1 MTKIEWAD
9 ETWNPITGC
18 TPISEGCINCYAKR
32 TAKRL
37 AGRYGYPSDNPFRVT
52 FHEDRLHQPKNWRPR
67 RIFVCSMGDL
77 FHEDVA
83 DEWIKA
89 VFDTIYRYRHHEYMI
104 LTKRPERLRDMVG
117 DLLRDV
123 YSLANWREGMLP
135 DHLQIGVT
143 AENQKR
149 ADERIPILLQI
160 PAAVRFVSV
169 EPMLGPVA
177 FNHHWFG
184 LCEEGAPCGPHGYVS
199 WVICGSETGPKARPM
214 QLDWAIDLKDQCRA
228 ADVPFFFKKAS
239 KGDIVPEELNIREYP
254 GGII

>member
-18 TPISEGCINCYAKR
+18 TPISEGCQNCYAKR
-32 TAKRL
+32 IAKRL
-37 AGRYGYPSDNPFRVT
+37 AGRYGYPREDPFRVT

-104 LTKRPERLRDMVG
+104 LTKRPERLRDMIG

-169 EPMLGPVA
+169 EPMLGYID
-177 FNHHWFG
+177 
-184 LCEEGAPCGPHGYVS
+184 LDKTCGKSWCWRGDLD
-199 WVICGSETGPKARPM
+199 WVICGAETGPKARPM
-214 QLDWAIDLKDQCRA
+214 QIDWAIDLKNQCKA
-228 ADVPFFFKKAS
+228 ANVPFFFKKAS
-239 KGDIVPEELNIREYP
+239 KGDTVPDELNIREFP
-254 GGII
+254 TGEHVI